1 MNDGVIFL
9 LLTVLAISCFGV
21 GSLVGGSLG
30 SDDTRAK
37 IYAQCAAGESILID
51 GVVYECVPVY
61 NYQTREV
68 IGE

>member
-9 LLTVLAISCFGV
+9 LLIVLAISCFGI
-21 GSLVGGSLG
+21 GSLIGGALG
-30 SDDTRAK
+30 GDHIRAE
-37 IYAQCAAGESILID
+37 IYAQCAASESILID

-68 IGE
+68 ISE